1 MGEYRRCRIIL
12 SLLMGLILLA
22 FCLPICAFASPSGL
36 SDGDEE
42 GILLSTTVPPSII
55 SGADSV
61 YKKGSGKSLTF
72 ETDDAK
78 DNLLR
83 VLIDGEV
90 IPLENYTISGE
101 PLTIT
106 LNTGY
111 LETLSTGEHTIE
123 IVTTNG
129 TARTEFTIKS
139 SGGTSGTDTPTVI
152 PSTGEE
158 ISYTTQLGALM
169 MIAGV
174 SCLAGLA
181 LSKRKKKKQL

>member
-1 MGEYRRCRIIL
+1 MREHKQSRIIL
-12 SLLMGLILLA
+12 SLLMGLILSA
-22 FCLPICAFASPSGL
+22 FCLPICAFASPSEL
-36 SDGDEE
+36 SDGDEQ

-61 YKKGSGKSLTF
+61 YKKGSGNSLTF
-72 ETDDAK
+72 VTDDAK

-111 LETLSTGEHTIE
+111 LDTLSLEEHTIE

-129 TARTEFTIKS
+129 TAQTEFTIKAT
-139 SGGTSGTDTPTVI
+139 GGTSGTVTPTVI

-158 ISYTTQLGALM
+158 ISHATQLGALM
-169 MIAGV
+169 MIAGASYLV
-174 SCLAGLA
+174 GLA
-181 LSKRKKKKQL
+181 RSKRKRQT